1 MTALKM
7 DWATPAKKQF
17 DELHQRATATSKLDE
32 FLSAHK
38 ELMKILADFEQAIAK
53 SDPLYNT
60 KKPGGVVRHILHRF
74 LSVTFYLFP
83 EKRIGWITKYQAV
96 PTTWPF

>member
-17 DELHQRATATSKLDE
+17 DEVLQRAVATGHLDE
-32 FLSAHK
+32 FVAAHAELVDILSDVEK
-38 ELMKILADFEQAIAK
+38 AIEK

-60 KKPGGVVRHILHRF
+60 KKHGGVVRHLYHRF
-74 LSVTFYLFP
+74 LSATFYLYP
-83 EKRIGWITKYQAV
+83 DDRIGWITKYRTV
-96 PTTWPF
+96 PASWPY